1 MVVSILQSNYIPWK
15 GYFDIIDKSDCF
27 VIYDEVQYTK
37 NDWRNRNKIKT
48 NQGVKWLT
56 IPVSVKSSSQRI
68 NETEVANQIWRR
80 KHWTTIKENYGRQV
94 GFERFGSVFENFYLK
109 SDESFLSEI
118 NRNLI
123 SIISNILKFD
133 TNILGS
139 SMFPGSGF
147 KTSRL
152 VQICKQL
159 NATTYL
165 SGPSARNYIDIK
177 MFKEENI
184 DIEWMDYSC
193 YSQYP
198 QIYPPFEHNVSII
211 DLLFCVK
218 NDYKNFLL

>member
-15 GYFDIIDKSDCF
+15 GYFDIINKSDCF

-37 NDWRNRNKIKT
+37 NDWRNRNKLKT

-80 KHWTTIKENYGRQV
+80 KHWSTIKENYGKQV
-94 GFERFGSVFENFYLK
+94 GFDRFGSVFEEFYLQN
-109 SDESFLSEI
+109 SESSLSKI

-123 SIISNILKFD
+123 SIISNILEFD
-133 TNILGS
+133 TNILDS
-139 SMFPGSGF
+139 SMFPSSGS
-147 KTSRL
+147 KTGRL

-165 SGPSARNYIDIK
+165 SGPSARNYIEVNK
-177 MFKEENI
+177 FRNENI

-193 YSQYP
+193 YPQYP
-198 QIYPPFEHNVSII
+198 QIHPPFEHNVSIL
-211 DLLFCVK
+211 DLLFSVN

>member
-15 GYFDIIDKSDCF
+15 GYFDIINKSDCF

-37 NDWRNRNKIKT
+37 NDWRNRNKLKT

-80 KHWTTIKENYGRQV
+80 KHWLTIKENYGKQV
-94 GFERFGSVFENFYLK
+94 GFDRFGSVFEEFYLQN
-109 SDESFLSEI
+109 SESSLSKI

-123 SIISNILKFD
+123 SIISNILEFD
-133 TNILGS
+133 TNILDS
-139 SMFPGSGF
+139 SMFPSSGS
-147 KTSRL
+147 KTGRL

-165 SGPSARNYIDIK
+165 SGPSARNYIEVNK
-177 MFKEENI
+177 FRNENI

-193 YSQYP
+193 YPQYP
-198 QIYPPFEHNVSII
+198 QIHPPFEHNVSIL
-211 DLLFCVK
+211 DLLFSVN

>member
-68 NETEVANQIWRR
+68 SETEVANQIWRK
-80 KHWTTIKENYGRQV
+80 KHWSTIKENYGRQV
-94 GFERFGSVFENFYLK
+94 GFEMFGSVFEEFYLK
-109 SDESFLSEI
+109 GSESFLSEI
-118 NRNLI
+118 NRSLI
-123 SIISNILKFD
+123 SLISNILKFD
-133 TNILGS
+133 TNILDS
-139 SMFPGSGF
+139 TMFPSSGC

-177 MFKEENI
+177 MFQEENI
-184 DIEWMDYSC
+184 DIEWMDYSF

-198 QIYPPFEHNVSII
+198 QIYPPFEHNVSIL
-211 DLLFCVK
+211 DLLFCVN
-218 NDYKNFLL
+218 NDYKFFLL